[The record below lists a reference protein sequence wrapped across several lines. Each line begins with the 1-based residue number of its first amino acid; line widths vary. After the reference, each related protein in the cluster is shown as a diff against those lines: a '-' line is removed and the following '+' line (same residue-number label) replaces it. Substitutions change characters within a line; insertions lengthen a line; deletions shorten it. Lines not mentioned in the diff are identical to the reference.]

1 MTYNSYNPKYKAVF
15 SKANNHI
22 VIYDTTLRDGEQMPG
37 VSFTVEQ
44 KMRVAEKLD
53 EIGVPQIEAGFPIVS
68 KTEKKAV
75 KAISNM
81 SLNAEILALSRLE
94 KGDIDTVI
102 DCDADIILLFIAS
115 SDIHLKYKL
124 KMKHGEIKEKVSEC
138 VQYAR
143 DHGLRV
149 SFSTE
154 DTTRTDL
161 SFLKELYTIAL
172 DTGAERIGI
181 TDTLGCATPEG
192 IGKLTKEIRKL
203 TKKTLSIHCHNDFG
217 LALANALSAIFSGAN
232 AVATTVNGIGERA
245 GNVPLEELVTSL
257 KFLYSIDTGI
267 NTKKLTEIST
277 LVSKIS
283 RVNIHRNK
291 PIVGSNVFSHES
303 GIHVAAILNNPS
315 TYEYISPESVGN
327 KRRLFMGK
335 HTGSTYIYNKLKE
348 KKLTLD
354 EKTVAK
360 ILADVK
366 SIGEEN
372 GTVTDTEFWR
382 IVEKYL

>member
-1 MTYNSYNPKYKAVF
+1 
-15 SKANNHI
+15 
-22 VIYDTTLRDGEQMPG
+22 LRDGEQMPG
-37 VSFTVEQ
+37 VSFTIEQ
-44 KMRVAEKLD
+44 KMKIAEKLD
-53 EIGVPQIEAGFPIVS
+53 EIRVPQIEAGFPIVS

-75 KAISNM
+75 KTISNAD
-81 SLNAEILALSRLE
+81 LNAEILALSRLE
-94 KGDIDTVI
+94 KGDIDAVI
-102 DCDADIILLFIAS
+102 DCNVDIILLFIAS

-124 KMKHGEIKEKVSEC
+124 KMKRGEIKERVSEC

-154 DTTRTDL
+154 DTTRTEL
-161 SFLKELYTIAL
+161 SFLKGLYTTAL
-172 DTGAERIGI
+172 DAGAERIGI

-192 IGKLTKEIRKL
+192 IGRLTGEIRKL

-217 LALANALSAIFSGAN
+217 LALANALSALFSGAN

-245 GNVPLEELVTSL
+245 GNVPLEEFVVSL
-257 KFLYSIDTGI
+257 KFLYGMDLGIDT
-267 NTKKLTEIST
+267 KKFTELST
-277 LVSKIS
+277 LVSRFSK
-283 RVNIHRNK
+283 VNIHKNK

-335 HTGSTYIYNKLKE
+335 HTGSTYVYNKLKE
-348 KKLTLD
+348 KKLALD
-354 EKTVAK
+354 EKTIAK
-360 ILADVK
+360 ILADIKRV
-366 SIGEEN
+366 GEED
-372 GTVTDTEFWR
+372 GTVSDTEFWR
-382 IVEKYL
+382 IVEKHLNIN